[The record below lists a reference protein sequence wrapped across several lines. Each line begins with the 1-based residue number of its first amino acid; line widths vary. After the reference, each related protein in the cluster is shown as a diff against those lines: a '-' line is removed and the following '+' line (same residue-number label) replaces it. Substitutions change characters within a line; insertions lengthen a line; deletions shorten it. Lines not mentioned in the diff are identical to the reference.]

1 MLCWTWLC
9 WTAYAVSYITKYY
22 AYVTLNVFV
31 FNLYHILLHE
41 IWKFDIYV
49 FFFIK
54 VWKWRFVLIYIYI
67 LFINSYLLCRW
78 NLTFN
83 YCCSC
88 FSYFFYR
95 IRKCKHSLLVRT
107 SIYVRYH
114 PFFYENRSTIYL
126 IIFRWFQNFNI
137 SKIFTHIFLNN
148 NLTTVSYTHLTLPT
162 ILLV

>member
-1 MLCWTWLC
+1 MFLYSIFIIFYCMKYENLIFMYFSLLKC
-9 WTAYAVSYITKYY
+9 ENDVSYWY
-22 AYVTLNVFV
+22 
-31 FNLYHILLHE
+31 
-41 IWKFDIYV
+41 
-49 FFFIK
+49 
-54 VWKWRFVLIYIYI
+54 IYIY
-67 LFINSYLLCRW
+67 FINSYLLCRW

-148 NLTTVSYTHLTLPT
+148 NLTIFFCWKNKRATKIY
-162 ILLV
+162 